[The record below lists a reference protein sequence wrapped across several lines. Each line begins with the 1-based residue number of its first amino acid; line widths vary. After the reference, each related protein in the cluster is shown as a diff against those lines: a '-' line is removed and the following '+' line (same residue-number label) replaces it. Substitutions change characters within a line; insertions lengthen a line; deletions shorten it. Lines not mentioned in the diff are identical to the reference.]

1 MIGTNHKTFVIIGAM
16 DGITHDDIFN
26 KIKDIDDAKIIFVEP
41 IPYHFM
47 QLCDN
52 VRVMKGEVYC
62 ECTAISD
69 IKERVD
75 IAYVHPLDLHNYDY
89 YINGCSSVIVDGL
102 PINNFMK
109 DVDKEHLSKRT
120 LITTTFDKL
129 MEKYRIQ
136 EVDYLQ
142 VDCEGYDERIID
154 SIDFNEWNIK
164 EVKFEKHYLSDG
176 FYDKLKGE
184 YKNYKSIEEE
194 SDIIFYL

>member
-16 DGITHDDIFN
+16 DGISHDNIFD
-26 KIKDIDDAKIIFVEP
+26 KIKDIEDAKIIFVEP

-47 QLCDN
+47 QLCEN
-52 VRVMKGEVYC
+52 VKVMKGEVYC
-62 ECTAISD
+62 ECTAVSD
-69 IKERVD
+69 IKERVE
-75 IAYVHPLDLHNYDY
+75 IAYVATYDLHNYEH
-89 YINGCSSVIVDGL
+89 YISGCSSVIVDGL
-102 PINNFMK
+102 PINTFMK
-109 DVDKEHLSKRT
+109 DVDKSHLSKYS
-120 LITTTFDKL
+120 LMTTTFDKL

-164 EVKFEKHYLSDG
+164 EVKFEKHYLSDI
-176 FYDKLKGE
+176 FYDRLKIE

-194 SDIIFYL
+194 CDITFYL